1 MLETGCFLCEEKHP
15 PQFYCFAHRTF
26 VAEEQNGKETGESAV
41 AILVPRII
49 CEINHRIR
57 KETGEAKQYTLTVLP
72 GFLIPYS
79 TIPVDPVHRAVNSY
93 LTESGLKQVGAAL
106 RMRCRSSASFQLFYS
121 RILERVEAWTT
132 LFVQMIIALGGNVRE
147 AKVSQADLPGPIAR
161 WNWFVRLS
169 TVYVGLY
176 ARLPGS
182 PVIPQKYLRQY
193 IYTLLSR
200 HHMGL
205 GP

>member
-1 MLETGCFLCEEKHP
+1 M
-15 PQFYCFAHRTF
+15 
-26 VAEEQNGKETGESAV
+26 AEEQNDKETGKSAV

-49 CEINHRIR
+49 CETNHRIR

-79 TIPVDPVHRAVNSY
+79 TIPVDSVYRAVNSY

-106 RMRCRSSASFQLFYS
+106 RMRCWSSASFQLFYS

-147 AKVSQADLPGPIAR
+147 AKVSQSDLSGSIA
-161 WNWFVRLS
+161 WWKWFVWLS
-169 TVYVGLY
+169 NEYVRLY